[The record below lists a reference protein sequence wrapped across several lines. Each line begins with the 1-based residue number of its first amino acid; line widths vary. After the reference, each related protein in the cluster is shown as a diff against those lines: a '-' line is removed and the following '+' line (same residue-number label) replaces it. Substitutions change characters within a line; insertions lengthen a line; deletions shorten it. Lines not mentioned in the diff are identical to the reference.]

1 TRMPAQ
7 RQKNQTSGANKNPP
21 RRTAK
26 SLYGLRPNNCNSYT
40 ARSGNSSRLSCEH
53 SVINNMLERQNMNG
67 HISPIIQFA
76 HGGKRR
82 PPTVMN
88 KLHSRQLDLIRSK
101 NFHTHRCSPY

>member
-1 TRMPAQ
+1 M
-7 RQKNQTSGANKNPP
+7 

-26 SLYGLRPNNCNSYT
+26 NLYGLRPNNRNRNA
-40 ARSGNSSRLSCEH
+40 ARSVNSSRLNSEH

-76 HGGKRR
+76 NGGKRR